1 MTVTSTL
8 PFVIACVAL
17 APAQEACAEGGN
29 VSRGKSVFE
38 ENCSVCH
45 SVMAGKNKFGPSLHG
60 VVGRPAGSITDF
72 NYSAAMKKCGQVWST
87 EALNAYI
94 ANPKKVVPG
103 NRMPFDGLPDEKDR
117 EDLITFLS
125 SFH

>member
-1 MTVTSTL
+1 MTATDTL

-17 APAQEACAEGGN
+17 ASVQAACAGEGITY
-29 VSRGKSVFE
+29 RGKSVFE

-45 SVMAGKNKFGPSLHG
+45 SVMAGKNKYGPSLHG
-60 VVGRPAGSITDF
+60 VVGRRAGTIPDF
-72 NYSAAMKKCGQVWST
+72 NYSEAMRNCGQVWST

-94 ANPKKVVPG
+94 AHPKKVVPG
-103 NRMPFDGLPDEKDR
+103 NRMPFDGLPGEKDR

-125 SFH
+125 SSH